1 MFPGMVYIAVSG
13 PGEGPEASDDVRHAA
28 RRVGELLAAEGA
40 IVLCGGLGGAMSAV
54 AEGVRAG
61 GGVCV
66 GLLPGEERNGAAP
79 DLSLALAT
87 GLGQARNAVLTTA
100 ADAVIALGRGPGTL
114 SEIGHA
120 LRVERPVVTL
130 LGWQVEGV
138 READNP
144 ADAVR
149 LALSLATPAG

>member
-1 MFPGMVYIAVSG
+1 MFPRMVYIAVSG
-13 PGEGPEASDDVRHAA
+13 PGDGPHASEDVLHAA

-40 IVLCGGLGGAMSAV
+40 IVLCGGLDGAMAAV
-54 AEGVRAG
+54 AEGVRDH

-66 GLLPGEERNGAAP
+66 GLLPGDDRSGACAA
-79 DLSLALAT
+79 LSLALAT
-87 GLGQARNAVLTTA
+87 GLGQARNAVITTA
-100 ADAVIALGRGPGTL
+100 ADAVIALGQGPGTL
-114 SEIGHA
+114 SEVGHA
-120 LRVERPVVTL
+120 LRGGRPVVTL

-149 LALSLATPAG
+149 LALSLAADSV